1 MPQRRRYTKPFKE
14 EALRLVGQEG
24 CFGEAGK
31 VQQGVETRSRLTM
44 LPRVYSLVCM
54 RNSFQKLLTNLST
67 KPGEDHF
74 VPQQDWEIRYRN
86 QVAPLG
92 IPSEIVAAPKR

>member
-1 MPQRRRYTKPFKE
+1 MPQRRRYTKQFKE

-44 LPRVYSLVCM
+44 LLRVYSLVCM
-54 RNSFQKLLTNLST
+54 RNSFQKLIIGPETIAR
-67 KPGEDHF
+67 D
-74 VPQQDWEIRYRN
+74 D
-86 QVAPLG
+86 VAKSPT
-92 IPSEIVAAPKR
+92 AAPR